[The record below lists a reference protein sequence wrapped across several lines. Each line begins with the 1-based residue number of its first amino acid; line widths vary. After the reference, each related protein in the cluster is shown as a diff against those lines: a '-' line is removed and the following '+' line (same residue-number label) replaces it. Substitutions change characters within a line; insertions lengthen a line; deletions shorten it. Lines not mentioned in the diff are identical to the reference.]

1 LSKRRVSPSGTR
13 AASKRRLEAT
23 VQAVQL
29 KWGSQALRKGAAPP
43 VAAAIPALPTGL
55 PHLDHILAIGGLPL
69 GHISELVG
77 QSTSGKRTLALHIL
91 ARAQG
96 HFPCIY
102 LDLAQTLDPAYAA
115 ACRVDLS
122 QLVIATP
129 TGPAQ
134 ALDLVCDLAAGGH
147 FGLVVF
153 DSTSALAA
161 AALPFGAA
169 AAALR
174 RLRQALRGQAS
185 AVLFLTTPASYPPG
199 FALEAG
205 GGTAPAGQPPAVV
218 APPGRRHP
226 RLRGPGDGA
235 AQPLERGRRQTRVRI
250 TFNGVHVAEAP
261 G

>member
-1 LSKRRVSPSGTR
+1 MSKRRASSSGTR

-29 KWGSQALRKGAAPP
+29 KWGSQVLRKGAAPP

-55 PHLDHILAIGGLPL
+55 PHLDHILATGGLPL
-69 GHISELVG
+69 GHISELAG
-77 QSTSGKRTLALHIL
+77 RSTSGKRTLALHIL
-91 ARAQG
+91 AETQG
-96 HFPCIY
+96 RFPCIY

-115 ACRVDLS
+115 ACHVDLS

-161 AALPFGAA
+161 AALPSGAT

-174 RLRQALRGQAS
+174 RLRQALHGKAS
-185 AVLFLTTPASYPPG
+185 AVLFLTTPGGCPPG
-199 FALEAG
+199 FGLEQGAALRLLVSRQRWLRCLGGGIRGYEAQVTVLRSRWSEAG
-205 GGTAPAGQPPAVV
+205 
-218 APPGRRHP
+218 RH
-226 RLRGPGDGA
+226 
-235 AQPLERGRRQTRVRI
+235 TRVRI